1 MNERQVAKHRAGLKN
16 ISDKILDYTRRQ
28 SDRKSLAL
36 ISDKKGLIRARTLKQ
51 LIGQLTVE

>member
-1 MNERQVAKHRAGLKN
+1 MNERQVAKHHAGLKH

-36 ISDKKGLIRARTLKQ
+36 ISDKKGLIRAKTLKQ